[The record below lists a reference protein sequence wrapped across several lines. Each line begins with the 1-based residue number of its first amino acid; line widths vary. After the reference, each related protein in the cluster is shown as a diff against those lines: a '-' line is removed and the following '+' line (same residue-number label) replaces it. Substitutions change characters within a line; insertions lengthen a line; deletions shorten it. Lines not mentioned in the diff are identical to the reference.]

1 MKIIQIVNDFS
12 KTKVH
17 SNMIRNLD
25 ELGVNQIVFNAVRR
39 ADLIGKNAFE
49 AHNTEF
55 LYANVVKP
63 YHKYFYHIKLNH
75 VFREMVKRIDVKSV
89 DLCHASTLFTDGA
102 LAYKL
107 HKKYGIPY
115 FVAIRN
121 TDVNDFM
128 RKAPHTWLM
137 GIKILLNAEKIVF
150 ISEGLRRLFSA
161 HPMVKCI
168 KKKIEKKYILLPNG
182 IDDYFLNNVDRTER
196 TGKRVVYVG
205 NFSANKNVVRLTNAV
220 LKLQKQP
227 GFEDLR
233 FTIVGGNSL
242 HDDTLPNLIKNNPDI
257 IDYKGLI
264 FDKAELCKIFRTCK
278 MFAMTSIFETFGLV
292 YIEALSQN
300 LPVLYTKNQGID
312 GLFGPEVGE
321 AVNPLSEDEIVEG
334 LKKILTG
341 TGYTNHNIDFEVF
354 RWSRIAAKYKE
365 LYKATLGYKD
375 VDQNFLK
382 GYLTPEQRG

>member
-1 MKIIQIVNDFS
+1 MKVLHIVNDFS

-17 SNMIRNLD
+17 TNFIRNLD
-25 ELGVNQIVFNAVRR
+25 EIGLFQTVFNAVRR
-39 ADLIGKNAFE
+39 ADLVGKNAFD
-49 AHNTEF
+49 AKNTEF
-55 LYANVVKP
+55 VYANVVKP
-63 YHKYFYHIKLNH
+63 YHRYFYHIKLNH
-75 VFREMVKRIDVKSV
+75 VYKEMLKRIDAKSI
-89 DLCHASTLFTDGA
+89 DICHASTLFTDGA

-107 HKKYGIPY
+107 HKQYGIPY

-128 RKAPHTWLM
+128 RKAPHAWLM
-137 GIKILLNAEKIVF
+137 GMKILLNAEKIIF
-150 ISEGLRRLFSA
+150 ISEGLHKLFTE

-168 KKKIEKKYILLPNG
+168 LKKIESKFILIPNG
-182 IDDYFLNNVDRTER
+182 IDNYFLDNVDRSER
-196 TGKRVVYVG
+196 TGRRIVYVG
-205 NFSANKNVVRLTNAV
+205 NFGANKNVVRLTNAV

-227 GFEDLR
+227 GFEDVR
-233 FTIVGGNSL
+233 FTIVGGMYEP
-242 HDDTLPNLIKNNPDI
+242 DDTLPNLIKNNPDI

-312 GLFGPEVGE
+312 GLFGHEVGE
-321 AVNPLSEDEIVEG
+321 AVNPLSEDEILDG

-341 TGYTNHNIDFEVF
+341 TNYSNRNIDFEEF
-354 RWSRIAAKYKE
+354 RWSRVAAKYKE
-365 LYKATLGYKD
+365 FYKAALGYKD
-375 VDQNFLK
+375 VDQSLLK
-382 GYLTPEQRG
+382 GFTIPE